1 MKRIMLTKLTFSVLV
16 VCFSIG
22 WAIQCDAQGLL
33 FVPASGSPV
42 TVGQG
47 SGEIVFA
54 DLNRDGHLDMLT
66 KHLLSQNV
74 AVRLGDGKGHFALV
88 AEGPMSFGYQP
99 GAITLGDVNNDSI
112 LDLGVASR
120 EGDREYVHIF
130 CGNGRGGFGLA
141 SGSAFTVS
149 ASIETY
155 KPILHFVDVNE
166 DGKLDIVTANGRRN
180 SIEILFGDGRGGF
193 STGPILKLESG
204 QDLYSFALGDVDKDG
219 HLDLVIASSVEAS
232 GIPGRLVIKRGDGK
246 GAFADAPGSPFSVPP
261 SPYLRT
267 LADVNGDQHLDIV
280 ISHGRSHHLSV
291 LLNRGKNMFTPA
303 SVSPYDIGVEAFAV
317 LVADVNGDRRNDL
330 VAATVNSVTVLLGEG
345 RGFVPAP
352 GSPFRAGPGAYNVT
366 AGDLNEDGKLD
377 VVASS
382 FEGNAVTVLLG
393 R

>member
-1 MKRIMLTKLTFSVLV
+1 
-16 VCFSIG
+16 
-22 WAIQCDAQGLL
+22 
-33 FVPASGSPV
+33 
-42 TVGQG
+42 
-47 SGEIVFA
+47 
-54 DLNRDGHLDMLT
+54 MLT

-74 AVRLGDGKGHFALV
+74 AVRLGDGKGHFVPV

-112 LDLGVASR
+112 LDLGVASKD
-120 EGDREYVHIF
+120 GDRESVHIF
-130 CGNGRGGFGLA
+130 LGNGRGGFNQVSA
-141 SGSAFTVS
+141 SPFTVS

-180 SIEILFGDGRGGF
+180 SIEILFGEGRGGF

-204 QDLYSFALGDVDKDG
+204 QDRYSFALGDVDRDG
-219 HLDLVIASSVEAS
+219 HLDVVIASSVET
-232 GIPGRLVIKRGDGK
+232 GRVLGRLVIKRGDGK
-246 GAFADAPGSPFSVPP
+246 GVFTDAPRSPFSVPP

-280 ISHGRSHHLSV
+280 LSHGRSNHLSV
-291 LLNRGKNMFTPA
+291 LLNRGRGMFTPA
-303 SVSPYDIGVEAFAV
+303 LASPYNIGAEAFAV
-317 LVADVNGDRRNDL
+317 VVTDVNGDRRNDL
-330 VAATVNSVTVLLGEG
+330 VAATVNSVTVLLGDSRE
-345 RGFVPAP
+345 FVLAP

-366 AGDLNEDGKLD
+366 VGDLNEDGKLD
-377 VVASS
+377 IAASS